1 MPKRKMNRTMRAMGK
16 GKHRRDVAVRSMT
29 SGVKS
34 GATSIANSTINRKMK
49 RGRRGNKLERSKALR
64 SMMGSMASGMSS
76 VGKMAYDTSMP
87 IIEEAGRSVGKSVS
101 KFVSEN
107 RVPRLSNNSAWTDLK
122 GGLTEGLRN
131 IGLLEDDGNISP
143 AIYFQ
148 SVEKFLDTHKDVQIT
163 PSDIRNVTTKLKNMD
178 PDDEGDIRTE
188 KMEGIF
194 KKGITHDSIIAALEY
209 EFRKKINSSDDMD
222 IEPEP
227 EPGQG
232 FQSAKEKTSI
242 RNKYNKIVAL
252 GQSIE
257 TLINGRNTYKPNR
270 PEYKQLQSAIDDQ
283 YKILKAEA
291 ITQQEKQVLAN
302 IDGKLRQ
309 SPSMAT
315 KKKKSKRRKGKKT
328 GRKRTGRR

>member
-1 MPKRKMNRTMRAMGK
+1 MNRTMRARGK
-16 GKHRRDVAVRSMT
+16 EKHRRDVAVRSMT

-49 RGRRGNKLERSKALR
+49 RGRRANKLDRTKALR
-64 SMMGSMASGMSS
+64 SMIGSMASGMGS

-87 IIEEAGRSVGKSVS
+87 MIAEAGRSVGKSVS
-101 KFVSEN
+101 KAIREYEVP
-107 RVPRLSNNSAWTDLK
+107 RVPNNGAWVDLRY
-122 GGLTEGLRN
+122 GLITGLTNLGVIESDSEL
-131 IGLLEDDGNISP
+131 P
-143 AIYFQ
+143 TTIYFQ
-148 SVEKFLDTHKDVQIT
+148 SVEKFLDTHNDVKII

-178 PDDEGDIRTE
+178 PDDEGDVRTE

-209 EFRKKINSSDDMD
+209 EFRKKINSSDDMG

-242 RNKYNKIVAL
+242 HNKYNKIVAL
-252 GQSIE
+252 GKSIE

-302 IDGKLRQ
+302 IDGKLRK
-309 SPSMAT
+309 SPSMAA
-315 KKKKSKRRKGKKT
+315 KKKKSKRRKGKKS